1 MSETEGLQS
10 FAGALGWLDFAIVG
24 GAIGVLLVIAY
35 LSGRREK
42 DTQDF
47 FLGERRVPSVIASL
61 SFVATEISA
70 MTIAAVPAAGYRE
83 NWQYLQFFIGSA
95 TARVLIAL
103 LFIPAFY
110 KYKCTTVYEFLRHRF
125 GPQTQYA
132 GSVFFFITRLL
143 ASGVRLFVA
152 CSAVAIILG
161 WRLELTLVL
170 FTVVSTAF
178 IAFGGIKAVVW
189 TGAFETTVFFVAAL
203 AVIGY
208 LLTHIAG
215 GLPEAWRVASEGG
228 RLSLFN
234 VTLHLPESGTAWDAA
249 RVLARNLADPKT
261 LWGAAANG
269 LFVGLAVFGTDQEM
283 MQRLLT
289 VESRRSSQRAL
300 IGTILATLPL
310 VMSYLAIGTLLYVFY
325 QQNQALPRPDNTDKI
340 LSHFTVHTLP
350 FGLKGLVLAAII
362 LASIDSPL
370 NSLTSSFVT
379 DIYRPLIRKG
389 ASERHYLWVS
399 RAGVVGFGI
408 LLIMI
413 AWPCRRIE
421 GILWVGLQVFTVT
434 GGATLG
440 VFLLGLVTKRRVNRG
455 NVVAMVTSAL
465 AMVAAI
471 YASEVGIA
479 GWKLE
484 IGWTW
489 LIVIGTAITFGLG
502 YLFSLFGRRRYGDE
516 P

>member
-1 MSETEGLQS
+1 MSETEAVQS
-10 FAGALGWLDFAIVG
+10 FAGALGWLDFAVVA

-95 TARVLIAL
+95 AAKVLIAF

-125 GPQTQYA
+125 GPETQYA

-152 CSAVAIILG
+152 CSAVSIILG
-161 WRLELTLVL
+161 WPLDRTLVL
-170 FTVVSTAF
+170 FTAVSTAF
-178 IAFGGIKAVVW
+178 IAYGGIKAVVW
-189 TGAFETTVFFVAAL
+189 TGAFETTVFFVAAFAL
-203 AVIGY
+203 IGY
-208 LLTHIAG
+208 LLAQVSG
-215 GLPEAWRVASEGG
+215 GLPEAWRLAAEGG

-234 VTLHLPESGTAWDAA
+234 VAPS
-249 RVLARNLADPKT
+249 VSDPKT
-261 LWGAAANG
+261 LWGASANAF
-269 LFVGLAVFGTDQEM
+269 FVGLAVFGTDQEL

-289 VESRRSSQRAL
+289 VQSRRSSQKAL

-310 VMSYLAIGTLLYVFY
+310 VVAYLAVGTLLYVFY
-325 QQNQALPRPDNTDKI
+325 QQNPALPRPDNSDKI
-340 LSHFTVHTLP
+340 LSHFTVQALP

-370 NSLTSSFVT
+370 NSLASSFVT

-399 RAGVVGFGI
+399 RIGVVGFGI
-408 LLIMI
+408 LLIMV
-413 AWPCRRIE
+413 AWPCQRLE

-440 VFLLGLVTKRRVNRG
+440 VFLLGLVTRRVVNRG
-455 NVVAMVTSAL
+455 NIVAMVASSL

-471 YASEVGIA
+471 YASEAGLA
-479 GWKLE
+479 GWKLR

-502 YLFSLFGRRRYGDE
+502 YLLSLSGREAGSDARG
-516 P
+516 

>member
-1 MSETEGLQS
+1 MGETEGLQS
-10 FAGALGWLDFAIVG
+10 FAGALGWLDFAIVA

-47 FLGERRVPSVIASL
+47 FLGDRRVPPIIASL

-70 MTIAAVPAAGYRE
+70 MTIVAVPAVGYRE

-95 TARVLIAL
+95 TARVLIAF

-110 KYKCTTVYEFLRHRF
+110 KYRCTTIYEFLRHRF

-132 GSVFFFITRLL
+132 GSAFFLLTRLL

-152 CSAVAIILG
+152 CSAVGIILG
-161 WRLELTLVL
+161 WPLELTLVL

-178 IAFGGIKAVVW
+178 IAYGGIKAVVW
-189 TGAFETTVFFVAAL
+189 TGAFETAVFFVAAF

-208 LLTHIAG
+208 LLTQISG

-234 VTLHLPESGTAWDAA
+234 LTPSLT
-249 RVLARNLADPKT
+249 DPTT

-269 LFVGLAVFGTDQEM
+269 FFVSLAVFGTDQEL

-289 VESRRSSQRAL
+289 VESRRSSQKAL
-300 IGTILATLPL
+300 VGTILAALPL
-310 VMSYLAIGTLLYVFY
+310 VMAYLAVGTLLYVFY
-325 QQNQALPRPDNTDKI
+325 HQNAALSLPDKADKI
-340 LSHFTVHTLP
+340 LSHFTVTMLP
-350 FGLKGLVLAAII
+350 TGLKGLVLAAVI

-379 DIYRPLIRKG
+379 DIYRPLIRQG

-399 RAGVVGFGI
+399 RIGVVVFGV
-408 LLIMI
+408 LLILI
-413 AWPCRRIE
+413 AWPCQWLE
-421 GILWVGLQVFTVT
+421 GILWVGLQVFTLT
-434 GGATLG
+434 SATLG
-440 VFLLGLVTKRRVNRG
+440 VFLLGLLTKRVVNRG
-455 NVVAMVTSAL
+455 NVVAMVVSSV
-465 AMVAAI
+465 AMVLAL
-471 YASEVGIA
+471 YAVKVGF
-479 GWKLE
+479 GDWRLE

-502 YLFSLFGRRRYGDE
+502 YLFSLFGAKAKQKA
-516 P
+516 

>member
-1 MSETEGLQS
+1 MGETEGLQS
-10 FAGALGWLDFAIVG
+10 FAGALGWPDFAIVA

-47 FLGERRVPSVIASL
+47 FLGERRVPAIIASL

-70 MTIAAVPAAGYRE
+70 MTIVAVPAVGYRE

-95 TARVLIAL
+95 TARVLIAF

-110 KYKCTTVYEFLRHRF
+110 KYRCTTIYEFLRHRF
-125 GPQTQYA
+125 GPETQYA
-132 GSVFFFITRLL
+132 GSAFFFLTRLL

-152 CSAVAIILG
+152 CSAVGIILG
-161 WRLELTLVL
+161 WPLELTLVL
-170 FTVVSTAF
+170 FTAVSTAF
-178 IAFGGIKAVVW
+178 IAYGGIKAVVW
-189 TGAFETTVFFVAAL
+189 TGAFETAVFFVAAF

-208 LLTHIAG
+208 LLTQISG

-234 VTLHLPESGTAWDAA
+234 LTP
-249 RVLARNLADPKT
+249 NLTDPTT

-269 LFVGLAVFGTDQEM
+269 FFVSLAVFGTDQEL

-289 VESRRSSQRAL
+289 VESRRSSQKAL
-300 IGTILATLPL
+300 IGTILAALPL
-310 VMSYLAIGTLLYVFY
+310 VMAYLAVGTLLYVFY
-325 QQNQALPRPDNTDKI
+325 HQNAALSLPDKADKI
-340 LSHFTVHTLP
+340 LSHFTVTMLP
-350 FGLKGLVLAAII
+350 TGLKGLVLAAVI

-379 DIYRPLIRKG
+379 DIYRPLIRQG

-399 RAGVVGFGI
+399 RIGVVVFGV
-408 LLIMI
+408 LLILI
-413 AWPCRRIE
+413 AWPCQHLE
-421 GILWVGLQVFTVT
+421 GILWVGLQVFTLT
-434 GGATLG
+434 SATLG
-440 VFLLGLVTKRRVNRG
+440 VFLLGLLTKRVVNRG
-455 NVVAMVTSAL
+455 NVVAMVVSSV
-465 AMVAAI
+465 AMVLAL
-471 YASEVGIA
+471 YAVKVGF
-479 GWKLE
+479 GDWKLE

-489 LIVIGTAITFGLG
+489 LIVIGTALTFGLG
-502 YLFSLFGRRRYGDE
+502 YLFSLFGGNAKQE
-516 P
+516 A

>member
-1 MSETEGLQS
+1 MSEGEGFQS
-10 FAGALGWLDFAIVG
+10 FAGALGWLDFAVVA

-47 FLGERRVPSVIASL
+47 FLGERRVPSIIASL

-95 TARVLIAL
+95 AAKVLIAL

-125 GPQTQYA
+125 GPETQYA

-152 CSAVAIILG
+152 CSAVSIILG

-170 FTVVSTAF
+170 FTIVSTAF

-189 TGAFETTVFFVAAL
+189 TGAFEATVFFVAAFG
-203 AVIGY
+203 VIGY

-215 GLPEAWRVASEGG
+215 GLPEAWRVAGEGG

-234 VTLHLPESGTAWDAA
+234 VQA
-249 RVLARNLADPKT
+249 NLTDPKT
-261 LWGAAANG
+261 LWGASANAF
-269 LFVGLAVFGTDQEM
+269 FVGLAVFGTDQEM

-289 VESRRSSQRAL
+289 VESRRSSQKAL
-300 IGTILATLPL
+300 VGTIAATLPL
-310 VMSYLAIGTLLYVFY
+310 VMAYLAVGTLLYVFY
-325 QQNQALPRPDNTDKI
+325 QQNPSLPRPDNSDKI
-340 LSHFTVHTLP
+340 LSHFTVQALP

-370 NSLTSSFVT
+370 NSLTSSFIT
-379 DIYRPLIRKG
+379 DIYRPLMRKG

-399 RAGVVGFGI
+399 RAGVVAFGI

-413 AWPCRRIE
+413 AWPCQRIE

-440 VFLLGLVTKRRVNRG
+440 VFLLGLVTKRAVNRG
-455 NVVAMVTSAL
+455 NVVAMVTSSV
-465 AMVAAI
+465 AMGVAI
-471 YASEVGIA
+471 YASEVGIG

-502 YLFSLFGRRRYGDE
+502 YLFSLVGGEAKPDGQRPPGDGL
-516 P
+516 

>member
-1 MSETEGLQS
+1 MSETEGFQS
-10 FAGALGWLDFAIVG
+10 LAGALGWLDFAVVV

-35 LSGRREK
+35 VSGRREK

-47 FLGERRVPSVIASL
+47 FLGERRVPSLVASL

-70 MTIAAVPAAGYRE
+70 MTIAAVPAVGYKE

-95 TARVLIAL
+95 AAKVLIAF

-110 KYKCTTVYEFLRHRF
+110 QYKCTTIYEYLRHRF

-132 GSVFFFITRLL
+132 GSVCFFVTRLL

-152 CSAVAIILG
+152 CSAVSIILG

-170 FTVVSTAF
+170 FTVVSTVF

-189 TGAFETTVFFVAAL
+189 TGAFEATVFFAAAL

-208 LLTHIAG
+208 LLAQIDG
-215 GLPEAWRVASEGG
+215 GVPEAWRVASDGG

-234 VTLHLPESGTAWDAA
+234 VAPSLM
-249 RVLARNLADPKT
+249 DPKT
-261 LWGAAANG
+261 LWGAASNAF
-269 LFVGLAVFGTDQEM
+269 FVGLAVFGTDQEL

-289 VESRRSSQRAL
+289 VESRRSSQKAL
-300 IGTILATLPL
+300 IGTIAATLPL
-310 VMSYLAIGTLLYVFY
+310 VMAYLAVGTLLYVFY
-325 QQNQALPRPDNTDKI
+325 RQNPSLALPDNSDKI
-340 LSHFTVHTLP
+340 LSHFTVQVLP

-370 NSLTSSFVT
+370 NSLTSSFIT
-379 DIYRPLIRKG
+379 DIYRPLIRQG

-399 RAGVVGFGI
+399 RVGVVGFGI

-413 AWPCRRIE
+413 AWPCRSLE

-440 VFLLGLVTKRRVNRG
+440 VFLLGLLTRRAVNRG
-455 NVVAMVTSAL
+455 NVVAMAASSILMAV
-465 AMVAAI
+465 AI

-479 GWKLE
+479 GWKLQM
-484 IGWTW
+484 GWTW
-489 LIVIGTAITFGLG
+489 LIVIGTAVTFGLG
-502 YLFSLFGRRRYGDE
+502 YLFSLVGREVRCEGQS
-516 P
+516 

>member
-1 MSETEGLQS
+1 MGETEGLQS
-10 FAGALGWLDFAIVG
+10 FTGALGWLDFAIVA

-47 FLGERRVPSVIASL
+47 FLGERRVPAIIASL

-70 MTIAAVPAAGYRE
+70 MTIVAVPAVGYKE

-95 TARVLIAL
+95 TARVLIAF

-110 KYKCTTVYEFLRHRF
+110 KYRCTTIYEFLRHRF

-132 GSVFFFITRLL
+132 GSVFFLLTRLL

-152 CSAVAIILG
+152 CSAVGIILG
-161 WRLELTLVL
+161 WPLELTLVL

-178 IAFGGIKAVVW
+178 IAYGGIKAVVW
-189 TGAFETTVFFVAAL
+189 TGAFETTVFFVAAF

-208 LLTHIAG
+208 LLTQISG

-234 VTLHLPESGTAWDAA
+234 LTPSLT
-249 RVLARNLADPKT
+249 DPTT

-269 LFVGLAVFGTDQEM
+269 FFVSLAVFGTDQEL

-289 VESRRSSQRAL
+289 VESRRSSQKAL
-300 IGTILATLPL
+300 VGTILAALPL
-310 VMSYLAIGTLLYVFY
+310 VVAYLAVGTLLYVFY
-325 QQNQALPRPDNTDKI
+325 HQNAALSLPDKADKI
-340 LSHFTVHTLP
+340 LSHFTATMLP
-350 FGLKGLVLAAII
+350 TGLKGLVLAAVI

-379 DIYRPLIRKG
+379 DIYRPLIRQG

-399 RAGVVGFGI
+399 RIGVVVFGV
-408 LLIMI
+408 LLILI
-413 AWPCRRIE
+413 AWPCRHLE
-421 GILWVGLQVFTVT
+421 GILWVGLQVFTLT
-434 GGATLG
+434 SATLG
-440 VFLLGLVTKRRVNRG
+440 VFLLGLLTKRVVNRG
-455 NVVAMVTSAL
+455 NVVAMVVTTVAMAL
-465 AMVAAI
+465 AL
-471 YASEVGIA
+471 YAVKVGF
-479 GWKLE
+479 GDWKLE

-489 LIVIGTAITFGLG
+489 LIVIGTATTFGLG
-502 YLFSLFGRRRYGDE
+502 YLFSLFGGNAKQE
-516 P
+516 A

>member
-1 MSETEGLQS
+1 MAETEGFES
-10 FAGALGWLDFAIVG
+10 VAGALGWPDFAVVA
-24 GAIGVLLVIAY
+24 GAVGVLLVIAY
-35 LSGRREK
+35 LSGRRERG
-42 DTQDF
+42 TEDF

-61 SFVATEISA
+61 SFVATEVSA

-95 TARVLIAL
+95 AAKVVIAF

-110 KYKCTTVYEFLRHRF
+110 KYKCTTIYEYLRHRF

-132 GSVFFFITRLL
+132 GSVCFFVTRLL

-152 CSAVAIILG
+152 CSAVAIILDWPLG
-161 WRLELTLVL
+161 LTLVL

-189 TGAFETTVFFVAAL
+189 TGAFEAAIFFVAAF

-208 LLTHIAG
+208 LLAHTAG
-215 GLPEAWRVASEGG
+215 GATQAWRVASEGG

-234 VTLHLPESGTAWDAA
+234 
-249 RVLARNLADPKT
+249 LAPNLSDPKT
-261 LWGAAANG
+261 LWGAAANAF
-269 LFVGLAVFGTDQEM
+269 FVGLAVFGTDQEM

-289 VESRRSSQRAL
+289 VESRRSSQKAL
-300 IGTILATLPL
+300 VGTILATLPL
-310 VMSYLAIGTLLYVFY
+310 VAAYLAVGTLLYVFY
-325 QQNQALPRPDNTDKI
+325 RQNPGLPPPDNSDKI
-340 LSHFTVHTLP
+340 LSHFTVQALP

-370 NSLTSSFVT
+370 SSLTSSFVT
-379 DIYRPLIRKG
+379 DVYRPLIRRK

-399 RAGVVGFGI
+399 RAGVVAFGV
-408 LLIMI
+408 LLVMI
-413 AWPCRRIE
+413 AWPCRRLE
-421 GILWVGLQVFTVT
+421 GILWVGLQVFTIT

-440 VFLLGLVTKRRVNRG
+440 VFLLGIVTKRAVNRG
-455 NVVAMVTSAL
+455 NVVAMAASSV
-465 AMVAAI
+465 AMAAAM
-471 YASEVGIA
+471 YASEAGIA
-479 GWKLE
+479 GWKLRM
-484 IGWTW
+484 GWTW

-502 YLFSLFGRRRYGDE
+502 YLLSLFGPKARRDGQ
-516 P
+516 